1 VILTKTEARRYDI
14 FLVFSGR
21 IFIELSA
28 SLRINTSVKKA
39 RILMPRA
46 WNDSQSSV
54 GFIGIA

>member
-1 VILTKTEARRYDI
+1 V
-14 FLVFSGR
+14 GR
-21 IFIELSA
+21 IYFRLSA

-46 WNDSQSSV
+46 WSASQSSV